1 LPLHFITL
9 NLFFLRGPT
18 AAAWGGSL
26 GLIGLFLTDWKVIT
40 GHIPY
45 IKEKYEHVVPRLAYR
60 ISIILSNVFT

>member
-1 LPLHFITL
+1 
-9 NLFFLRGPT
+9 
-18 AAAWGGSL
+18 
-26 GLIGLFLTDWKVIT
+26 LIGLFLTDWKVIT